1 MKGTMQDVPVDS
13 EWETRPL
20 GEVIDIFDSQRVPL
34 NSGER
39 HERQGPYPYYGAQ
52 GVIDHVDDFLFNGR
66 YILVAEDGENLN
78 SKKLPLALIAQGK
91 FWVNN
96 HAHIIRGKEGVVD
109 DIFLHACLNWV
120 DIKPFITGA
129 AQPKLSQGN
138 LRLIEIPVPD
148 LPTQRRIAG
157 ILSAYDE
164 LIANNQRRIA
174 ALEQMARA
182 LYREWFVY
190 FRAPGVVMEEGQ
202 ELPEGWEVKRLQ
214 ALMSN
219 QIGGGWGKDVADEEH
234 SEAAYVIRGAD
245 IPEMRISD
253 NEEVPFRYHT
263 PSNLRSRRLIPGDI
277 IFEVSGGTKDR
288 PVGRTLHMTEEMLS
302 AFDSDVICASFC
314 KRITPDEDAFGA
326 ELLYLSLREGY
337 DSGEIEQ
344 YQVQSTGLSN
354 FKWTEYIEQTTRLVP
369 PPELRDRFK
378 ALVKPMFS
386 QMTILGLQAMNL
398 RRTRDLLLPRL
409 MSGRGEVEPA

>member
-1 MKGTMQDVPVDS
+1 MKRTMVDVEVDS
-13 EWETRPL
+13 EWEARPL
-20 GEVIDIFDSQRVPL
+20 GDVIDIFDSQRVPL

-78 SKKLPLALIAQGK
+78 SKKLPLALIAEGK

-138 LRLIEIPVPD
+138 LRLIEIPVPN
-148 LPTQRRIAG
+148 LITQRRIAG

-174 ALEQMARA
+174 VLEQMARA

-190 FRAPGVVMEEGQ
+190 FRAPGGVMNEGD
-202 ELPEGWEVKRLQ
+202 EVPEGWTIELIESLVKRISVGKRFDQRTVSETGAVPVLDQ
-214 ALMSN
+214 GKTGV
-219 QIGGGWGKDVADEEH
+219 IGYHD
-234 SEAAYVIRGAD
+234 
-245 IPEMRISD
+245 
-253 NEEVPFRYHT
+253 EVPGVNASPANPVIVFANHT
-263 PSNLRSRRLIPGDI
+263 CYQRLIHFPFSAIQNVLPIVTKPERDHNIYWLHWTIMGRVAFNDYKGHWPELI
-277 IFEVSGGTKDR
+277 AKEV
-288 PVGRTLHMTEEMLS
+288 
-302 AFDSDVICASFC
+302 A
-314 KRITPDEDAFGA
+314 
-326 ELLYLSLREGY
+326 
-337 DSGEIEQ
+337 
-344 YQVQSTGLSN
+344 
-354 FKWTEYIEQTTRLVP
+354 VP
-369 PPELRDRFK
+369 PKGLCQRFGQMV
-378 ALVKPMFS
+378 APMHLH
-386 QMTILGLQAMNL
+386 ILNLERATENL

-409 MSGRGEVEPA
+409 MSGRVEVTPT

>member
-1 MKGTMQDVPVDS
+1 MKGTMKDVTVDS

-52 GVIDHVDDFLFNGR
+52 GVIDHVDDFLFSGR

-78 SKKLPLALIAQGK
+78 SKKLPLALIAEGK

-148 LPTQRRIAG
+148 LTTQRRIAG

-174 ALEQMARA
+174 VLEQMARA

-190 FRAPGVVMEEGQ
+190 FRAPGVVLGGG
-202 ELPEGWEVKRLQ
+202 ELPEGWEVKELQ
-214 ALMSN
+214 HFGRVITGKTPSKANADFYGDDFPFVKTPDMHGNMFILDTNEKLSSTGATSQANKTLRAGSICVSCIGTIGVVSITTEDCQTN
-219 QIGGGWGKDVADEEH
+219 QQINSVSLTQDWSREFLFYLLQDAKQTLENLGANGATMGNVNKSKFESMAVLSPPDE
-234 SEAAYVIRGAD
+234 VL
-245 IPEMRISD
+245 
-253 NEEVPFRYHT
+253 VRYHHIVE
-263 PSNLRSRRLIPGDI
+263 PMFAQILSLVRSIRNLR
-277 IFEVSGGTKDR
+277 
-288 PVGRTLHMTEEMLS
+288 
-302 AFDSDVICASFC
+302 
-314 KRITPDEDAFGA
+314 
-326 ELLYLSLREGY
+326 
-337 DSGEIEQ
+337 Q
-344 YQVQSTGLSN
+344 
-354 FKWTEYIEQTTRLVP
+354 
-369 PPELRDRFK
+369 
-378 ALVKPMFS
+378 
-386 QMTILGLQAMNL
+386 
-398 RRTRDLLLPRL
+398 TRDLLLPRL
-409 MSGRGEVEPA
+409 MSGRVELDAIQV